1 MSETETLF
9 AALRQSA
16 DGAVVDVLE
25 RMVREA
31 PDHALNRMNPLDL
44 AAKAFVAEEAFVGEK
59 VSVREERVIAA
70 LLHAVA
76 LGLMEMTWSV
86 MCPSCAGVLSAN
98 KSLKTLNSAQYNC
111 AFCAAGY
118 ETSLDNLVEVT
129 FTVSPRVRKIAA
141 HNPDQLSPAEYFRQ
155 VFWSSA
161 IDLKGDPE
169 KLLREVT
176 LEIVD
181 LPPGE
186 RAILSLQVT
195 KGTVIV
201 FDPVTHTAQFLDVSG
216 EETRERQSLSVIFNK
231 VQVPVDTVALRPGP
245 LRLAL
250 ENRTDARV
258 LPAVWVQNQALDEL
272 LMRRKPILTA
282 KRLLTNQ
289 TFRDLY
295 RTDTLAIGQRL
306 KILSLTFLFS
316 DLKDSTELYEHVG
329 DLVAFDLV
337 NEHFRLLQEIIA
349 SERGAVVKTIGDA
362 VMATFETPDRA
373 IAAAIRMR
381 EAMSDLGAERQHQSL
396 RLKMGIHEGSCLAVT
411 LNGQQDYFGQT
422 VNIASRVQGLAA
434 SRSIV
439 VTESVVENAHART
452 LLEVSGLKPTPR
464 RVALTGIADKVSVYE
479 IS

>member
-1 MSETETLF
+1 MSETGNLF
-9 AALRQSA
+9 VALRQSA
-16 DGAVVDVLE
+16 DAAVVDMLE
-25 RMVREA
+25 RMVRDA
-31 PDHALNRMNPLDL
+31 PDHALNRMNALDL
-44 AAKAFVAEEAFVGEK
+44 AAREGLD
-59 VSVREERVIAA
+59 EERVIAA
-70 LLHAVA
+70 LLQAVG

-98 KSLKTLNSAQYNC
+98 KSLKTLNRAQYNC

-118 ETSLDNLVEVT
+118 DTSLDNLVEVT
-129 FTVSPRVRKIAA
+129 FTISPRVRKIAA
-141 HNPDQLSPAEYFRQ
+141 HSPDQLSPAEYYRQ

-161 IDLKGDPE
+161 IDLAADPE

-186 RAILSLQVT
+186 RAILSLQVP

-201 FDPVTHTAQFLDVSG
+201 FDPVTHAAQFLDVSG
-216 EETRERQSLSVIFNK
+216 EETRERQNLSVIFNK
-231 VQVPVDTVALRPGP
+231 VQVPVDTVTLRPGP

-258 LPAVWVQNQALDEL
+258 LPAVWVANQTLDDL
-272 LMRRKPILTA
+272 LKRRKPILTA
-282 KRLLTNQ
+282 TRLLTNQ
-289 TFRDLY
+289 TFRDIY

-316 DLKDSTELYEHVG
+316 DLRDSTGLYERVG

-396 RLKMGIHEGSCLAVT
+396 GLKMGIHEGSCLAVT

-434 SRSIV
+434 SRSIM
-439 VTESVVENAHART
+439 VTESVVENAHARA
-452 LLEVSGLKPTPR
+452 LLETNGLKPTLK
-464 RVALTGIADKVSVYE
+464 RVALSGIADKVSVYE

>member
-1 MSETETLF
+1 MSEAETLF
-9 AALRQSA
+9 VALRQSA
-16 DGAVVDVLE
+16 DDDAVDMLE

-31 PDHALNRMNPLDL
+31 PDHALNRMNALDL
-44 AAKAFVAEEAFVGEK
+44 AAKEGVG
-59 VSVREERVIAA
+59 EERVIAA
-70 LLHAVA
+70 LLNAVG
-76 LGLMEMTWSV
+76 LGLFEMTWSV

-98 KSLKTLNSAQYNC
+98 KSLKTLDRSQYNC

-118 ETSLDNLVEVT
+118 ETTLDSLVEVT

-141 HNPDQLSPAEYFRQ
+141 HNPDELPAAEYYRQ
-155 VFWSSA
+155 IFWSSA
-161 IDLKGDPE
+161 IDLRADPE
-169 KLLREVT
+169 KLLADVT
-176 LEIVD
+176 LETVD
-181 LPPGE
+181 LPAGE
-186 RAILSLQVT
+186 RAILSLQLPT
-195 KGTVIV
+195 GTVIV
-201 FDPVTHTAQFLDVSG
+201 FDPVTHSAQFIEVSG
-216 EETRERQSLSVIFNK
+216 EETSERQNLSVIFNK
-231 VQVPVDTVALRPGP
+231 VGVPVDTIALHPGP
-245 LRLAL
+245 LRLSL
-250 ENRTDARV
+250 ENRTDGRV
-258 LPAVWVQNQALDEL
+258 LPSVWVANQALDDL
-272 LMRRKPILTA
+272 LTRRKPVLTA

-289 TFRDLY
+289 TFRDIY
-295 RTDTLAIGQRL
+295 RTETLEIGQRL

-396 RLKMGIHEGSCLAVT
+396 LLKMGIHEGSCLAVT

-439 VTESVVENAHART
+439 VTESVVENADARA
-452 LLEVSGLKPTPR
+452 LLETNGMTPERR
-464 RVALTGIADKVSVYE
+464 RVALTGIAEKVSVYE

>member
-9 AALRQSA
+9 GVLRQSA
-16 DGAVVDVLE
+16 DEQVVDMLE

-31 PDHALNRMNPLDL
+31 PDHALNRMNALDL
-44 AAKAFVAEEAFVGEK
+44 ATRAELG
-59 VSVREERVIAA
+59 EERVIAG
-70 LLHAVA
+70 LLHAVR
-76 LGLMEMTWSV
+76 LGMLEMTWSV

-98 KSLKTLNSAQYNC
+98 KSLKTLNSAQYHC

-118 ETSLDNLVEVT
+118 ETTLDNLVEVT
-129 FTVSPRVRKIAA
+129 FTISPRVRKIAA
-141 HNPDQLSPAEYFRQ
+141 HSPDQLSVAEYYRQ

-161 IDLKGDPE
+161 IDLPTDLE

-176 LEIVD
+176 LETVD

-186 RAILSLQVT
+186 RAILSLHVPE
-195 KGTVIV
+195 GTLIV
-201 FDPVTHTAQFLDVSG
+201 FDPVTHTAQFLDVRG
-216 EETRERQSLSVIFNK
+216 EEAAERQNLSVIFNK
-231 VQVPVDTVALRPGP
+231 AQVPVDTITLRPGP

-250 ENRTDARV
+250 DNRTDGRV
-258 LPAVWVQNQALDEL
+258 LPAVWVANQALDDL
-272 LMRRKPILTA
+272 LTRRKPILTA
-282 KRLLTNQ
+282 TRLLTNQ

-381 EAMSDLGAERQHQSL
+381 EAMSDLGAERQHQGL
-396 RLKMGIHEGSCLAVT
+396 LLKMGIHEGSCLAVT
-411 LNGQQDYFGQT
+411 LHGQQDYFGQT

-439 VTESVVENAHART
+439 VTEPVVENADTRS
-452 LLEVSGLKPTPR
+452 LLEANGLKPTR
-464 RVALTGIADKVSVYE
+464 RSVALSGIANKVSVYE

>member
-1 MSETETLF
+1 MSESETLF
-9 AALRQSA
+9 VALRQLA
-16 DGAVVDVLE
+16 DERVVDMLE
-25 RMVREA
+25 RMVRDA
-31 PDHALNRMNPLDL
+31 PDHALNRMNALDL
-44 AAKAFVAEEAFVGEK
+44 AAKADVG
-59 VSVREERVIAA
+59 EERVIAA
-70 LLHAVA
+70 LLHAVG
-76 LGLMEMTWSV
+76 LGMFEMTWSV

-118 ETSLDNLVEVT
+118 ETTLDNLVEVT

-141 HNPDQLSPAEYFRQ
+141 HSPDELSPAEYYRQ
-155 VFWSSA
+155 IFWSSA
-161 IDLKGDPE
+161 IDLPADLE

-176 LEIVD
+176 LEMVD

-186 RAILSLQVT
+186 RAILSLHVPQ
-195 KGTVIV
+195 GTLIV
-201 FDPVTHTAQFLDVSG
+201 FDPVTHTAQFLEVRGDEAS
-216 EETRERQSLSVIFNK
+216 ERQNLSVIFNK
-231 VQVPVDTVALRPGP
+231 VQLPVDSVALRPGP

-250 ENRTDARV
+250 ENRTDGRV
-258 LPAVWVQNQALDEL
+258 LPAVWVASQALDDL
-272 LMRRKPILTA
+272 LTRRKPILTA

-316 DLKDSTELYEHVG
+316 DLKDSTELYENVG

-439 VTESVVENAHART
+439 VTEQVVENADTRT
-452 LLEVSGLKPTPR
+452 LLETSGLKPTR
-464 RVALTGIADKVSVYE
+464 RSVALSGIAGKVSVYE

>member
-1 MSETETLF
+1 MSEAETLF
-9 AALRQSA
+9 VALRQAA
-16 DGAVVDVLE
+16 DEDVVDMLE
-25 RMVREA
+25 RMVRDA
-31 PDHALNRMNPLDL
+31 PDHALNKMNALDL
-44 AAKAFVAEEAFVGEK
+44 AAREGL
-59 VSVREERVIAA
+59 SEERVIAA
-70 LLHAVA
+70 LLNAVG
-76 LGLMEMTWSV
+76 LGMFEMTWNV

-98 KSLKTLNSAQYNC
+98 KSLKTLDRAQYNC

-118 ETSLDNLVEVT
+118 ETTLDNLVEVT
-129 FTVSPRVRKIAA
+129 FTVSPRLRKIAA
-141 HNPDQLSPAEYFRQ
+141 HSPDELSMAEYYRQ
-155 VFWSSA
+155 IFWSSA
-161 IDLKGDPE
+161 IDLPADLE
-169 KLLREVT
+169 KLLQEIT
-176 LEIVD
+176 LETVD

-186 RAILSLQVT
+186 RAILSLQLP
-195 KGTVIV
+195 KGSLIV
-201 FDPVTHTAQFLDVSG
+201 FDPVTHTAQFLDVGG
-216 EETRERQSLSVIFNK
+216 EEASERQNLSVAFNK
-231 VQVPVDTVALRPGP
+231 VQAPVDSVALRPGP

-250 ENRTDARV
+250 ENRTDGRV
-258 LPAVWVQNQALDEL
+258 LPGVWVANQALDDL
-272 LMRRKPILTA
+272 LKRRKPILTA

-289 TFRDLY
+289 TFRDIY

-316 DLKDSTELYEHVG
+316 DLKDSTALYERVG

-422 VNIASRVQGLAA
+422 VNVASRVQGLAS

-439 VTESVVENAHART
+439 VTEQVVENAHARA
-452 LLEVSGLKPTPR
+452 LLETNGLTPTPR
-464 RVALTGIADKVSVYE
+464 RVALSGIADKMSVYE

>member
-9 AALRQSA
+9 AALRQST
-16 DGAVVDVLE
+16 DEAVVDLLE

-44 AAKAFVAEEAFVGEK
+44 AAHAGAG
-59 VSVREERVIAA
+59 EERVIAA
-70 LLHAVA
+70 LLHGVA
-76 LGLMEMTWSV
+76 LGMLEMTWSV

-129 FTVSPRVRKIAA
+129 FTISPRLRKIAA
-141 HNPDQLSPAEYFRQ
+141 HNPDQLSPADYYRQ
-155 VFWSSA
+155 VFFSSA
-161 IDLKGDPE
+161 IDLPADTE
-169 KLLREVT
+169 ELLREVT

-181 LPPGE
+181 MPPGGK
-186 RAILSLQVT
+186 AILSLQVP
-195 KGTVIV
+195 KGIVIV
-201 FDPVTHTAQFLDVSG
+201 FDPVTHSAQYLDVAG
-216 EETRERQSLSVIFNK
+216 EETSERQNLSVIFNK
-231 VQVPVDTVALRPGP
+231 VPAPVDTVPMRPGP

-250 ENRTDARV
+250 ENRTDGRV
-258 LPAVWVQNQALDEL
+258 LPTVWVQNPALDAL
-272 LMRRKPILTA
+272 LGRRKPILTA

-316 DLKDSTELYEHVG
+316 DLKDSTKLYENVG

-381 EAMSDLGAERQHQSL
+381 EAMSDLGAERQQQGL
-396 RLKMGIHEGSCLAVT
+396 LLKMGIHEGSCLAVT

-422 VNIASRVQGLAA
+422 VNVASRVQGLAA

-439 VTESVVENAHART
+439 VTEQVVENADART
-452 LLEVSGLKPTPR
+452 LLERNGLVPAR
-464 RVALTGIADKVSVYE
+464 RSVALSGIEGKVSVFE

>member
-1 MSETETLF
+1 MSEAETLF

-16 DGAVVDVLE
+16 DGGVVDMLA

-31 PDHALNRMNPLDL
+31 PDHALNRMNALDL
-44 AAKAFVAEEAFVGEK
+44 AAKEDL
-59 VSVREERVIAA
+59 SEERVIAA
-70 LLHAVA
+70 LLNAVG
-76 LGLMEMTWSV
+76 LGLFEMTWSV

-98 KSLKTLNSAQYNC
+98 KSLKTLDRAQYNC

-118 ETSLDNLVEVT
+118 DTTLDNLVEVT

-141 HNPDQLSPAEYFRQ
+141 HTPDELSTAEYYRQ
-155 VFWSSA
+155 IFWSSA
-161 IDLKGDPE
+161 IDLPPDPE
-169 KLLREVT
+169 KLLAEVT
-176 LEIVD
+176 LEMVD

-186 RAILSLQVT
+186 RAILSLQAPA
-195 KGTVIV
+195 GTLIV
-201 FDPVTHTAQFLDVSG
+201 FDPVTHTAQFLDVGG
-216 EETRERQSLSVIFNK
+216 EETGERQNQSVIFNK
-231 VQVPVDTVALRPGP
+231 AQVPVDTVALRPGP
-245 LRLAL
+245 LRLSL
-250 ENRTDARV
+250 ENRTDGRV
-258 LPAVWVQNQALDEL
+258 LPAVWMANQALDDL
-272 LMRRKPILTA
+272 LKRRKPVLTA
-282 KRLLTNQ
+282 TRLLTNQ
-289 TFRDLY
+289 TFRDIY
-295 RTDTLAIGQRL
+295 RTETLAIGQRL

-316 DLKDSTELYEHVG
+316 DLKDSTELYERVG

-381 EAMSDLGAERQHQSL
+381 QAMSDLGAERQHQSL

-422 VNIASRVQGLAA
+422 VNIASRIQGLAA

-439 VTESVVENAHART
+439 VTEQVVENAGART
-452 LLEVSGLKPTPR
+452 LLETNGLKPALK

>member
-16 DGAVVDVLE
+16 DEEVVGMLE
-25 RMVREA
+25 RMVRDA
-31 PDHALNRMNPLDL
+31 PDHALNKMNALDL
-44 AAKAFVAEEAFVGEK
+44 AAKEGVG
-59 VSVREERVIAA
+59 EERVIAA
-70 LLHAVA
+70 LLNAVG
-76 LGLMEMTWSV
+76 LGMFEMTWSL

-98 KSLKTLNSAQYNC
+98 KSLKTLAKAQYNC

-118 ETSLDNLVEVT
+118 ETTLDNLVEVT
-129 FTVSPRVRKIAA
+129 FTVSPRLRKIAA
-141 HNPDQLSPAEYFRQ
+141 HNPDELSAAEYLRQ
-155 VFWSSA
+155 IFWSSA
-161 IDLKGDPE
+161 IDLPPDLE
-169 KLLREVT
+169 KLLAEVM
-176 LEIVD
+176 LESVD

-186 RAILSLQVT
+186 RAILSLQLP

-216 EETRERQSLSVIFNK
+216 EEAGERQNLSVIFNK
-231 VQVPVDTVALRPGP
+231 VQVPVDAIALRPGP
-245 LRLAL
+245 LRLSL
-250 ENRTDARV
+250 ENRTDGRV
-258 LPAVWVQNQALDEL
+258 LPAVWVTNQALDDL
-272 LMRRKPILTA
+272 LKRRKPILNA

-289 TFRDLY
+289 TFRDIY
-295 RTDTLAIGQRL
+295 RTETLAIGQRL

-316 DLKDSTELYEHVG
+316 DLKDSTALYERVG
-329 DLVAFDLV
+329 DLTAFDLV

-349 SERGAVVKTIGDA
+349 SERGAVVKTVGDA

-396 RLKMGIHEGSCLAVT
+396 RLKLGIHEGSCLAVT

-422 VNIASRVQGLAA
+422 VNVASRVQGLAD
-434 SRSIV
+434 SRAIV
-439 VTESVVENAHART
+439 VTEQVVENAQARA
-452 LLEVSGLKPTPR
+452 LLETSGLKPAPR
-464 RVALTGIADKVSVYE
+464 IVALSGIADKVSVYE